1 MSLDNV
7 TIGDKLVVTTDYG
20 QRLEVVERITS
31 TLVITKGSRFNKSSG
46 RSTGGSCW
54 HHIYATPA
62 TENDIERIT
71 KAQHRRE
78 LIYRC
83 RNIKFD
89 NLSASC
95 LEQIL
100 EIAKGGTQ

>member
-46 RSTGGSCW
+46 GV
-54 HHIYATPA
+54 PA
-62 TENDIERIT
+62 GLVGIISMRHLQRKMILS
-71 KAQHRRE
+71 E
-78 LIYRC
+78 LPRL
-83 RNIKFD
+83 NIVE
-89 NLSASC
+89 S
-95 LEQIL
+95 
-100 EIAKGGTQ
+100 